1 MLATLLSSFTDRF
14 HFLAPAGIDPWQEI
28 TVAKQIEYQDAL
40 VEAAWALGSAIE
52 AISSLPKFERLVYF
66 I

>member
-1 MLATLLSSFTDRF
+1 MSATLLSSFTDCF
-14 HFLAPAGIDPWQEI
+14 HLLALAGIDPWEEI
-28 TVAKQIEYQDAL
+28 TVAQQIEYQDAL

-52 AISSLPKFERLVYF
+52 AISSLPKFERLMYF